1 MTGSEPGKWRNAWLS
16 GQGSGKE
23 RVIRLETRRSVESHV
38 DEHMGVGTTCKYYS
52 ITAQCPQDSIHHR
65 RNTKQPNR

>member
-23 RVIRLETRRSVESHV
+23 RVIRLETRRSV
-38 DEHMGVGTTCKYYS
+38 
-52 ITAQCPQDSIHHR
+52 
-65 RNTKQPNR
+65 